1 MDYKKTRAP
10 HNTVTRDVNALTE
23 EVGNV
28 YETVVILGKRANQIG
43 AALKRELDAKLQ
55 DFSVPQEGID
65 EVFEN
70 KEQIEISK
78 SYESLP
84 KPSLIATQELIEHQ
98 LVYKNGSRDAAL
110 DEED

>member
-43 AALKRELDAKLQ
+43 AALKKELDAKLQ
-55 DFSVPQEGID
+55 DFSIPQDGI
-65 EVFEN
+65 EETFEN

-78 SYESLP
+78 YYEKQP
-84 KPSLIATQELIEHQ
+84 KPD
-98 LVYKNGSRDAAL
+98 LVAISEFENGDLFYRKAG
-110 DEED
+110 EEDA